1 MTTRKDKVI
10 VIGLDGAT
18 WDIIDPMI
26 EKGKLP
32 NLRKIIANGTSGYLT
47 APIDPNSFASWAEF
61 ATGAGPDKHSIFCS
75 QKRRINNYKC
85 STVNFKDIKV
95 KTFWRIISKQGGK
108 VGIVNVPMTYPP
120 EKINGF
126 LISGIIVPSDA
137 TQFTYPPELSLKLLE
152 LGYSVEEVLFA
163 SKNWE
168 NYEQLLDAVIQ
179 CEKRRLE
186 VSLYLKD
193 RYDPDLFVVVFTGLD
208 RIQHYFWHFF
218 DKSHS
223 MYVPS
228 ANNKFKEAIPNFYE
242 LLDEFVGKILK
253 NIPENTKIIIIS
265 DHGFESCDRIFSLN
279 RWLANEGY
287 LKWEKSIST
296 KIRKLPLNLMD
307 KLGLKDILKKVI
319 PNKLKNQA
327 ENFKQDLRFKAID
340 WSRTTAYSGDN
351 GHISINLKGREPEG
365 IVDQNGEYQKLIHII
380 KNQLLNSKDPISGQ
394 NIFKE
399 VLLRDEVFRGKHRN
413 NIPDIIV
420 NSQIKGFIPHARL
433 DHKYKLIS
441 SVSEINKDQNLILSG
456 THNTLHARDGIFISA
471 GKDLKKNQ
479 QKIKLKMM
487 DIAPTILYLMD
498 MLIPENIDGKIVKY
512 IFNSG
517 YLKRIRP
524 KYGGNSEIDTT
535 NLNDES
541 AEINDADIR
550 KKLKGLGYL

>member
-1 MTTRKDKVI
+1 MATRKDKVI

-47 APIDPNSFASWAEF
+47 APVDPNSFASWTEF
-61 ATGAGPDKHSIFCS
+61 ATGVGPDKHSIFCS
-75 QKRRINNYKC
+75 HKRKFNSYRFSIIN
-85 STVNFKDIKV
+85 FMDIKV
-95 KTFWRIISKQGGK
+95 KTFWRIVSEQGGK

-120 EKINGF
+120 EKVNGF

-137 TQFTYPPELSLKLLE
+137 TQFTYPTKLSLRLLN
-152 LGYSVEEVLFA
+152 LGYSIEEVLFA

-179 CEKRRLE
+179 SEKKRLE
-186 VSLYLKD
+186 ISLLLKE

-218 DKSHS
+218 EKTHPIYTS
-223 MYVPS
+223 S
-228 ANNKFKEAIPNFYE
+228 ANSKFKEAIPHFYE

-253 NIPENTKIIIIS
+253 NIPENTKVIIIS

-287 LKWEKSIST
+287 LKWNKRIST
-296 KIRKLPLNLMD
+296 KMKELPLNLID
-307 KLGLKDILKKVI
+307 KLGFKDALKKFI
-319 PNKLKNQA
+319 PSDFKHKA
-327 ENFKQDLRFKAID
+327 KSFKQDLRFKGID
-340 WSRTTAYSGDN
+340 WSRTIAYSGDN

-394 NIFKE
+394 KIFRE
-399 VLLRDEVFRGKHRN
+399 ALLRDEVFRGKHRN

-441 SVSEINKDQNLILSG
+441 SVSEINKDQNLIVSG
-456 THNTLHARDGIFISA
+456 THSTIYARDGIFISM
-471 GKDLKKNQ
+471 GKDLKNNQ

-498 MLIPENIDGKIVKY
+498 MLIPGNMEGRIIRNIFDEH
-512 IFNSG
+512 
-517 YLKRIRP
+517 YLKQRKP
-524 KYGGNSEIDTT
+524 KYSGNSE
-535 NLNDES
+535 LEAGSQNDYLSKDDE
-541 AEINDADIR
+541 AEIL